1 MDRNLS
7 KDDADKFKRNHDSEL
22 KQKLGAILKVSMT
35 WMSSFD
41 FYVSFIKVIESW
53 VMG

>member
-1 MDRNLS
+1 MQTNL
-7 KDDADKFKRNHDSEL
+7 NEIMTLEL